1 MNRLRNFSLVELSV
15 EHPRWVVF
23 LTVLITLGFLTQF
36 PKVRTD
42 TNPKNM
48 LPPTAEVRVSN
59 DAVEKTF
66 GLYEDMI
73 VVGIANE
80 SGVLNEET
88 LGKIKRITEEI
99 LRTPGVAARD
109 VAGLRQSTM
118 SPSRGGRLG

>member
-1 MNRLRNFSLVELSV
+1 MNKLKDFSLVEFSV

-23 LTVLITLGFLTQF
+23 LTVLLTLGFLTQF

-48 LPPTAEVRVSN
+48 LPPTSEVRVSN
-59 DAVEKTF
+59 DAVERTF

-80 SGVLNEET
+80 AGVFNPGT
-88 LGKIKRITEEI
+88 LGKMKSTNTDK
-99 LRTPGVAARD
+99 LR
-109 VAGLRQSTM
+109 GLKAS
-118 SPSRGGRLG
+118 SL

>member
-1 MNRLRNFSLVELSV
+1 MNKLRSFSLVEFSV

-23 LTVLITLGFLTQF
+23 LTVLITLGSLTQF

-48 LPPTAEVRVSN
+48 LPPTAEVRVAN

-73 VVGIANE
+73 VVAKHTGTSNA
-80 SGVLNEET
+80 T
-88 LGKIKRITEEI
+88 
-99 LRTPGVAARD
+99 D
-109 VAGLRQSTM
+109 
-118 SPSRGGRLG
+118 RG